1 MKKEDILKGAQKEN
15 LDERKEE
22 FTRKSFNV
30 GWIATTVV
38 ILVLMLM
45 RIRFNE
51 SFLDYILIL
60 STHSAAASFYQYYKI
75 PEKKVY
81 LITGIL
87 FLIAFIIAFT
97 FLLRSYGI
105 Y

>member
-1 MKKEDILKGAQKEN
+1 MEKEDILKKAQKEN

-38 ILVLMLM
+38 ILALMLM
-45 RIRFNE
+45 RISFNE
-51 SFLDYILIL
+51 LFIDYILIL
-60 STHSAAASFYQYYKI
+60 STHSAAASFYQYYKM

-87 FLIAFIIAFT
+87 FSIAFIIGFIS
-97 FLLRSYGI
+97 LLSSYGI